1 MVIGLSRCLRSRT
14 MRGDARFPS
23 IVPREWHFPFSNAAG
38 YLRHQ
43 LLLDQNGSLGHPNP
57 LRRGAWLPIVA
68 IDLEG
73 VEIRERHNVSLS
85 PPFFF
90 LFSPRSPVPS
100 RYPDGRQPGVFALVS
115 RFDGKAERRL
125 VAENML
131 KIERQAV

>member
-14 MRGDARFPS
+14 VRGDARFPS

-38 YLRHQ
+38 YLCRQ
-43 LLLDQNGSLGHPNP
+43 LLLDRNGSLGHPIP
-57 LRRGAWLPIVA
+57 LRKGARLPIVA
-68 IDLEG
+68 MDLEG
-73 VEIRERHNVSLS
+73 VRLGERHNVSLS
-85 PPFFF
+85 PPFSL
-90 LFSPRSPVPS
+90 LFSPRSPVAS
-100 RYPDGRQPGVFALVS
+100 RYPDGRQPGRFALGS